1 MIERGQAHEMR
12 FKFNIIYTPGTVK
25 YLSFFV
31 WSLLKWSDCSFR
43 LVSNGC
49 LPAERRYLQTL
60 CRQDERL
67 AFWSIPTKSSLPHG
81 QVLNYLQAM
90 SRSDYFCFMDSD
102 IFATGDFLA
111 GITPNLAS
119 HTGVF
124 SGTPIWVKEEEEV
137 MPHAFRHMVGTFNR
151 TDRGVCLGSTY
162 VALYDNHALTELMQS
177 TGIGFEEY
185 RWHEIP
191 EEVQEPLMS
200 LGLDKDL
207 YDTGK
212 VLNLLLL
219 SQGAELLYLDSP
231 ALCHIGGTSFQVGYD
246 NQPQSIKGRIINR
259 LMNSKIGSPLKAVR
273 QRRTMASYQ
282 KRYQDAPEAEY
293 HLNVRQRRQ
302 HRDPVR
308 QYFLRLLNALFQ
320 HAPVPHPPVTGEEEI
335 DRKLLEAKK
344 QLILLFAEYR
354 DKLEA

>member
-1 MIERGQAHEMR
+1 MTLE
-12 FKFNIIYTPGTVK
+12 FNIIYTPGTVK

-49 LPAERRYLQTL
+49 LSAERRYLQAL

-67 AFWSIPTKSSLPHG
+67 AFWTMPSKSSLPHG

-90 SRSDYFCFMDSD
+90 SRADYFCFMDSD

-111 GITPNLAS
+111 GLTANLAS

-124 SGTPIWVKEEEEV
+124 SGMPIWVKEEEEV

-151 TDRGVCLGSTY
+151 TDRGVCLGCTY
-162 VALYDNHALTELMQS
+162 VALYDNHVLTEVMQS

-191 EEVQEPLMS
+191 ALAQEFLIS
-200 LGLDKDL
+200 LDLRKDS

-219 SQGAELLYLDSP
+219 SEGAELLYLDSP
-231 ALCHIGGTSFQVGYD
+231 ALCHIGGTSFQVHYD
-246 NQPQSIKGRIINR
+246 NQPQSIKGRIVNR
-259 LMNSKIGSPLKAVR
+259 LMNSKLGSPLKAVR
-273 QRRTMASYQ
+273 QRRTYASYQ
-282 KRYQDAPEAEY
+282 KRYQDAPEAEF
-293 HLNVRQRRQ
+293 HLNARQRSQ
-302 HRDPVR
+302 HRNPVR
-308 QYFLRLLNALFQ
+308 QYLLRLLNALFQ
-320 HAPVPHPPVTGEEEI
+320 DVPVPPPPVTGDEEI
-335 DRKLLEAKK
+335 DGRLLEAKK
-344 QLILLFAEYR
+344 KLMLLFEEYR
-354 DKLEA
+354 DKLEPSVQ